1 MRAQINKIRNEKRSY
16 NQHEQ
21 SKKNNKLDNLGEMDK
36 FLELHNLLR
45 LNHEEIENLNRLY
58 TTNNIEPVV

>member
-1 MRAQINKIRNEKRSY
+1 MRAQISKIRNEKRSY

-21 SKKNNKLDNLGEMDK
+21 NKKNNKLDNLGEMDK

-45 LNHEEIENLNRLY
+45 LNHEEIENLNRPY
-58 TTNNIEPVV
+58 TTNNIEPIV